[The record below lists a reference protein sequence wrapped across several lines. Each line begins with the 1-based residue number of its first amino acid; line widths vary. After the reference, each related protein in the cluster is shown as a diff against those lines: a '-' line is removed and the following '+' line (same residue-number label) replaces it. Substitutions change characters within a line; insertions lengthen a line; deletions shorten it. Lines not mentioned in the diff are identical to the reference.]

1 MQSSL
6 SDYNFRRESNLLLRR
21 LAGGRG
27 YLMPAPEGRLWHLF
41 TKRTGFCRP
50 IAELDA
56 ELVEAMLRA
65 RMLARRPG
73 GGLMAAEAES
83 GKPRAPRWLDQL
95 DPTLV
100 EASERLAQ
108 DYERAQLDARV
119 TAVWDAALLPTGTR
133 RAGGEKAISN
143 AALSARARVH
153 AALEAV
159 GPELS
164 GLLCEV
170 CCLSVGVE
178 QAERRLGL
186 AARSGGALLKVALT
200 RLARHYGL
208 LVAETRRGNAALKHW
223 AAPGYRPR
231 LSVTPAKTGVP

>member
-1 MQSSL
+1 MHSSL

-56 ELVEAMLRA
+56 ELVEAMLRGG
-65 RMLARRPG
+65 MLARRPG
-73 GGLMAAEAES
+73 GGLMAQEEGAAKS
-83 GKPRAPRWLDQL
+83 RPGRWLDQL

-108 DYERAQLDARV
+108 DYEWAGLDARV
-119 TAVWDAALLPTGTR
+119 TALWDQALLPSGR
-133 RAGGEKAISN
+133 KRSGGEKEVSN

-170 CCLSVGVE
+170 CCLSAGVE

-208 LVAETRRGNAALKHW
+208 DATERSRRRAALRQW
-223 AAPGYRPR
+223 GAPGYRPR
-231 LSVTPAKTGVP
+231 LAIDQ

>member
-21 LAGGRG
+21 LAAGRG
-27 YLMPAPEGRLWHLF
+27 YLMPAPAGGAWHLF
-41 TKRTGFCRP
+41 TKRTGFVRAV
-50 IAELDA
+50 AELDA
-56 ELVEAMLRA
+56 DFVAAMLRA
-65 RMLARRPG
+65 QMLGKRPG
-73 GGLMAAEAES
+73 GGLMAREEGA
-83 GKPRAPRWLDQL
+83 GKVQQARWTDQL
-95 DPTLV
+95 DGTLV

-119 TAVWDAALLPTGTR
+119 TALWDQALLP
-133 RAGGEKAISN
+133 AGRKRTAGEKEVSD

-170 CCLSVGVE
+170 CCLSAGVE

-208 LVAETRRGNAALKHW
+208 GDFGKPRHPLALRRWGVSD
-223 AAPGYRPR
+223 YRPR
-231 LSVTPAKTGVP
+231 LPVDQYAKR

>member
-6 SDYNFRRESNLLLRR
+6 SDYNFRRESRLLLRR
-21 LAGGRG
+21 MAGGRG
-27 YLMPAPEGRLWHLF
+27 YLMPAPEGGFWHLF
-41 TKRTGFCRP
+41 TKRTGFVRGV
-50 IAELDA
+50 AELDGDF
-56 ELVEAMLRA
+56 VNAMLRA
-65 RMLARRPG
+65 RLLVRRPG
-73 GGLMAAEAES
+73 GGLMAAEA
-83 GKPRAPRWLDQL
+83 GTGGPRSLRWLDRL
-95 DPTLV
+95 DPALV

-108 DYERAQLDARV
+108 DYERSALGARV
-119 TAVWDAALLPTGTR
+119 TALWDAALLPSGTK
-133 RAGGEKAISN
+133 RAGGEKEISD
-143 AALSARARVH
+143 AALSARARLH

-170 CCLSVGVE
+170 CCLSAGVE

-208 LVAETRRGNAALKHW
+208 AGS
-223 AAPGYRPR
+223 AAPRRRASLKQWGMPDYRPR
-231 LSVTPAKTGVP
+231 MSVDP